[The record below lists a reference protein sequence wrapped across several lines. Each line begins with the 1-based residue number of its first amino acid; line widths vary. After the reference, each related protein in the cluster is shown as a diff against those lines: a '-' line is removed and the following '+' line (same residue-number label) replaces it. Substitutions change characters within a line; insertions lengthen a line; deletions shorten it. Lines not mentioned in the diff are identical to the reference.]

1 MTALMRPAFPLAE
14 QSPWHTFS
22 GFFGAKTGCSYV
34 TVSESRV
41 SRWSSGEAMTLEEP
55 VVILGGGIAGLATA
69 HFLKEAG
76 YDAVVFEASD
86 RPGGVT
92 RSFQWHG
99 FTCDVA
105 VHRFFSPHHGV
116 LEEVQKVVPLIKMN
130 RRSRIF
136 LHDRILTDPISPTE
150 LVLRMPP
157 LLSVKLVLGYL
168 FHTRRPDTNF
178 DNYVHNRYGPGL
190 NDLFFKPYTEK
201 MFGIPSHEVSTEWGE
216 QKVRVSGLI
225 DVIKKNTKIYFRYFH
240 YPPTGGFGTIAN
252 SLKERIGENLWL
264 ESDVVGLEYSGD
276 RISNVTIERHGRQ
289 KEIKPGTVISTVPI
303 TDLGHLL
310 DHKVDLRF
318 RPIQIAYLLVD
329 KHKVS
334 DYHWIYFGDSDI
346 HINRLGEFKNFV
358 ANGTPDGRT
367 VLSAEITRETDDPV
381 NEAIRGCER
390 YNLLSS
396 SQVLDSLVVREAHA
410 YPIYECNY
418 LEKLRNARDYFS
430 HFRNLHLVG
439 RNALFHHA
447 EIDDNFLGAKQL
459 VEQLLS
465 AE

>member
-1 MTALMRPAFPLAE
+1 M
-14 QSPWHTFS
+14 
-22 GFFGAKTGCSYV
+22 
-34 TVSESRV
+34 VSEARV
-41 SRWSSGEAMTLEEP
+41 SRSRSGEAMALQEP
-55 VVILGGGIAGLATA
+55 IVILGGGIAGLATA

-76 YDAVVFEASD
+76 YDAVVLEASD
-86 RPGGVT
+86 KPGGVT

-105 VHRFFSPHHGV
+105 VHRFFSPHPGV

-136 LHDRILTDPISPTE
+136 LRDRILMDPISPTE

-168 FHTRRPDTNF
+168 FHTKRPDTNF
-178 DNYVHNRYGPGL
+178 ENYVHNRYGPGL

-201 MFGIPSHEVSTEWGE
+201 MFGIPSNEVSTEWGE
-216 QKVRVSGLI
+216 QKVRVSGLV

-240 YPPTGGFGTIAN
+240 YPPSGGFGTIAN
-252 SLKERIGENLWL
+252 SLKERIGQNLWL
-264 ESDVVGLEYSGD
+264 ESTVVGLDSTDD
-276 RISNVTIERHGRQ
+276 RISGVAIDQDGRQ
-289 KEIKPGTVISTVPI
+289 KEMKLGTVISTIPI
-303 TDLGHLL
+303 TDLGQLL
-310 DHKVDLRF
+310 GHRVELRF
-318 RPIQIAYLLVD
+318 RPIQVAYLLVD
-329 KHKVS
+329 KHRVS

-358 ANGTPDGRT
+358 SNGTPDGRT

-390 YNLLSS
+390 YGLLSPG
-396 SQVLDSLVVREAHA
+396 QILDSMVVREAHA

-418 LEKLRNARDYFS
+418 MEKLRDAKTHFA

-439 RNALFHHA
+439 RSALFHHA
-447 EIDDNFLGAKQL
+447 EIDDNFLGAKRL

-465 AE
+465 AS